1 MDLTYDVAI
10 VGTGVAGL
18 FCALNLPQSLDVLVL
33 TKRSCEES
41 DSFLAQGGVCVLH
54 DDDDFESFFQD
65 TMNAGH
71 GENDPQAVRTM
82 IAESREVIDDLI
94 ACGVRFDRRP
104 DGSLDYTR
112 EGAHS
117 RPRILF
123 HKDVT
128 GREISSVLLE
138 KVRALPNVSIMEHTT
153 MLDLIEGED
162 GCCGIVACDG
172 CGEAFVVR
180 SCSVVLA
187 TGGVGGLYPASTNF
201 PHITGEALAI
211 AHEHGVVLQNL
222 SYVQIHPT
230 ALYSPRQGRSF
241 LVSESVRGEG
251 AVLLDKEGRRFVDE
265 LLPRDVVSQA
275 IARQMKT
282 DGTDFV
288 WEDLRPLGKRVIMDH
303 FPNIRERCLEEGYD
317 VLRDSIPVTPAQHY
331 FMGGIKVD
339 LQSRTSMPGLYACGE
354 ASCNGVHGKNR
365 LASNSLLESLVFSKR
380 AALDIAASL
389 YDGAGG
395 VRPCGDF
402 PEIDLGKYS
411 DAQGL
416 LAGYARI
423 AKELIER
430 DGEVRG

>member
-1 MDLTYDVAI
+1 MNMTCDVVI

-18 FCALNLPQSLDVLVL
+18 FCALNLPRTLDVLVV

-54 DDDDFESFFQD
+54 DDDDFESFFRD
-65 TMNAGH
+65 TMDAGH

-82 IAESREVIDDLI
+82 IAQSREVIDDLI

-128 GREISSVLLE
+128 GREVSSVLL
-138 KVRALPNVSIMEHTT
+138 KAVRALPNVRIMEHTT

-162 GCCGIVACDG
+162 GCCGIVACG
-172 CGEAFVVR
+172 GRGEAFAVR
-180 SCSVVLA
+180 SRAVVFA
-187 TGGVGGLYPASTNF
+187 TGGVGGLYRASTNF

-265 LLPRDVVSQA
+265 LLPRDVVSRA
-275 IARQMKT
+275 IRRQMEA

-288 WEDLRPLGKRVIMDH
+288 WEDLRPLGEQVILDH
-303 FPNIRERCLEEGYD
+303 FPNIRQRCLEEGYD
-317 VLRDSIPVTPAQHY
+317 VLRDPIPVTPAQHY

-354 ASCNGVHGKNR
+354 VSCNGVHGKNR

-380 AALDIAASL
+380 AAHDIAAL
-389 YDGAGG
+389 LGGDACGA
-395 VRPCGDF
+395 RPCEGF
-402 PEIDLGKYS
+402 PEIDLEQYS
-411 DAQGL
+411 DPEGL
-416 LAGYARI
+416 LAEYARI

>member
-1 MDLTYDVAI
+1 MSMTCDVVI

-18 FCALNLPQSLDVLVL
+18 FCALNLPRDLDILVV
-33 TKRSCEES
+33 TKRTCEES

-71 GENDPQAVRTM
+71 GENDPQAVRAM
-82 IAESREVIDDLI
+82 IAESREVIGDLI

-104 DGSLDYTR
+104 DGGLDYTR

-123 HKDVT
+123 HKDIT
-128 GREISSVLLE
+128 GREVSSALLE
-138 KVRALPNVSIMEHTT
+138 AVRALPNVRIMENTT
-153 MLDLIEGED
+153 MLDLVEGEG
-162 GCCGIVACDG
+162 GCCGIVACDRY
-172 CGEAFVVR
+172 GEAFTVR
-180 SCSVVLA
+180 SRAAVLA
-187 TGGVGGLYPASTNF
+187 TGGVGGLYHASTNF

-211 AHEHGVVLQNL
+211 AHRHGVALQNL

-241 LVSESVRGEG
+241 LISESVRGEG
-251 AVLLDKEGRRFVDE
+251 AVLLGKDGRRFVDE

-275 IARQMKT
+275 IMRQMEA
-282 DGTDFV
+282 DRRDFV
-288 WEDLRPLGKRVIMDH
+288 WEDLRPIGEQVILEH
-303 FPNIRERCLEEGYD
+303 FPNIRSRCLEEGYD
-317 VLRDSIPVTPAQHY
+317 VLREPIPVTPAQHY

-339 LQSRTSMPGLYACGE
+339 LFSRTSMPGLYACGE

-380 AALDIAASL
+380 AAHDIAASL
-389 YDGAGG
+389 DGAAEGDF
-395 VRPCGDF
+395 PCGDF
-402 PEIDLGKYS
+402 PETDLGKYS
-411 DAQGL
+411 DVQGL
-416 LAGYARI
+416 LAEYARI